1 MKLTRGEFKMMIK
14 ECIKELIK
22 DGSFAQALSENFKGV
37 PTRSNGQQPVQQ
49 RQQPQQQDPYLAER
63 ARSAARRMAGAD
75 AEFVGAGGQEQ
86 MGHDYNPA
94 PERLQNKGLQNL
106 VDQTALSMAK
116 GDQKLA
122 ESYAA
127 IFADTAMHTLPKM
140 MAQDPNRAGY
150 GQLAAAGMQAHEEQV
165 APEQLQSL
173 AVGGDITRW
182 AALALG
188 GGSNKK

>member
-1 MKLTRGEFKMMIK
+1 MKLTRGEFKTMLK

-22 DGSFAQALSENFKGV
+22 EGAFGQALSENFKGV
-37 PTRSNGQQPVQQ
+37 SARNNGQQTVQQ

-75 AEFVGAGGQEQ
+75 AEFIGGQEQ
-86 MGHDYNPA
+86 MGPDFNPS

-106 VDQTALSMAK
+106 VDQTAFSMAK

-127 IFADTAMHTLPKM
+127 IFADTAIHTLPKM
-140 MAQDPNRAGY
+140 MAQDPNRSGY
-150 GQLAAAGMQAHEEQV
+150 GHLAAAGMQAHEEQV

-188 GGSNKK
+188 AGSNKK